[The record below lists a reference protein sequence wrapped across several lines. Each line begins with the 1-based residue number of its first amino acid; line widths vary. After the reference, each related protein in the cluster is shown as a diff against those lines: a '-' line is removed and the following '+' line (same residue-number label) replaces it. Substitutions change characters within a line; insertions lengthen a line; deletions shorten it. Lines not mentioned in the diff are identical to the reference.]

1 MTPITFLVLFC
12 GLMSVIAVTR
22 VLKTELLTADSERD
36 QGEVG
41 AALITVGVTLLATFW
56 MALEEGMAS
65 WSLRGVVLGVGI
77 ALALSGLF
85 VLVVADEW

>member
-12 GLMSVIAVTR
+12 GLMSVIAVSR
-22 VLKTELLTADSERD
+22 VLKAELFAVDSERGH
-36 QGEVG
+36 GEVG
-41 AALITVGVTLLATFW
+41 AALISVGVTFLATFW

-77 ALALSGLF
+77 ALALSGIL
-85 VLVVADEW
+85 VLLTADR